1 MFNVAFVSLRFYY
14 QLRDVNVE
22 TSEDGTV
29 LKVTDAEGEPEME
42 IPFNLENLRKHL
54 AQLQFARRVLP
65 EDVTARQTL
74 LEASVH
80 DVAFERFKHEDALF
94 KQLGLGIS
102 LQERNL
108 QAWMWS
114 WHQALVER
122 LEEVVK
128 DIVNVEKD
136 KRTPTRRASLI
147 CLVKLVIVVDRFLC
161 RHSECSSSRAVSI
174 TCES

>member
-1 MFNVAFVSLRFYY
+1 M
-14 QLRDVNVE
+14 E

-29 LKVTDAEGEPEME
+29 LKVTDAEGKPGME

-102 LQERNL
+102 LHERNL

-122 LEEVVK
+122 LDAVVK
-128 DIVNVEKD
+128 NITEAENEVPT
-136 KRTPTRRASLI
+136 KRTLLI
-147 CLVKLVIVVDRFLC
+147 NLVKLVIVVDPFLC
-161 RHSECSSSRAVSI
+161 RRCECNSSRAVSI
-174 TCES
+174 ACES